1 MPELNLQLSILDQSP
16 VHGSETGPEALQR
29 TILLAQCAEK
39 WGYRRFWVA
48 EHHNS
53 ERYMG
58 SSPEVLLSHLVAHTS
73 RIRLGSGGVMLQHY
87 SPYKVAE
94 NFNLLAC
101 LAPGRV
107 DLGIGRGPGGLPR
120 STAALQAEFAHE
132 KQPFRNRLEELQ
144 DLLGNQLQP
153 GNPRYGLQ
161 PKPLPPQPAGLF
173 LLGTTTSSA
182 EMAASLRIPY
192 VFALFLN
199 SDNAVMHDAVQTYR
213 RLFETTA
220 KATPQVILALP
231 IIVADTDAE
240 AAALA
245 SDIKVVRIKLAGG
258 RTFTVGSLQAA
269 EEFGRQAQEDLTVE
283 VLESNVVHG
292 SPSTVQSQL
301 AEIQARHGVTEIIAV
316 TAVKNFAQRLRSFQ
330 LLGQLV
336 GHQPVI
342 PGI

>member
-1 MPELNLQLSILDQSP
+1 MPDLDLQLSILDQSP

-29 TILLAQCAEK
+29 TIQLAQCAEK

-58 SSPEVLLSHLVAHTS
+58 SSPEVLISHLLAHTS

-101 LAPGRV
+101 LAPGRI
-107 DLGIGRGPGGLPR
+107 DLGIGRGPGGLPK
-120 STAALQAEFAHE
+120 STAALQSEFGAVGGKPFQE
-132 KQPFRNRLEELQ
+132 KLKDLQ
-144 DLLGNQLQP
+144 QLLGNQLEADH
-153 GNPRYGLQ
+153 PRYGV
-161 PKPLPPQPAGLF
+161 PAKPLPDQPARLF

-182 EMAASLRIPY
+182 EMAAALRIPY

-199 SDNAVMHDAVQTYR
+199 SDEAVMYDAVSTYR
-213 RLFETTA
+213 RCFPSAPGLAPET
-220 KATPQVILALP
+220 ILALP

-245 SDIKVVRIKLAGG
+245 SDIQVVRIKLASG
-258 RTFTVGSLQAA
+258 RTFTVGSLEAA
-269 EEFGRQAQEDLTVE
+269 EEFGRQAQEDLIVTV
-283 VLESNVVHG
+283 LDANVVHG
-292 SPSTVQSQL
+292 SPATVQAKL
-301 AEIQARHGVTEIIAV
+301 ARIQDRIEGGRGVSEVFAV
-316 TAVKNFAQRLRSFQ
+316 TAVKDFAQRFRSFE
-330 LLGQLV
+330 LLSRL
-336 GHQPVI
+336 I
-342 PGI
+342 NRE